1 MTNSITAHPERRRDN
16 GANTLQRTKEREDKD
31 RTGPS
36 RYAPAQDQVLHLE
49 SLQSRHVGRP
59 LEAAT
64 ERLKRSGVREP
75 DQYVRI
81 WIAEQGQSAR

>member
-1 MTNSITAHPERRRDN
+1 MTNSITAHPERRRDK

-36 RYAPAQDQVLHLE
+36 RYAPTQDQVLHLG
-49 SLQSRHVGRP
+49 SPQSRQVGP
-59 LEAAT
+59 VEAAT
-64 ERLKRSGVREP
+64 ARLKRSGLREP